1 MERRLLL
8 CTALL
13 FLLSGC
19 AFVSVDLASLTQ
31 IPPLEERVIREGS
44 DQKILVIEI
53 LGLIRTTGSRDTFIQ
68 RQGTLERLDNV
79 LEKAEKDKNIKG
91 VILKIDSPGGAYTAS
106 DLVFRRIREYKTKQ
120 EIPVVGCIV
129 DQGTSGAYMAALS
142 ADYIVALPSSVVG
155 NVGVLL
161 PSISLEGLMEKVG
174 IANQTITSGDLKDAG
189 TPLRDMTPEEYDLLK
204 GIVMEFSSNF
214 MARVKEARPVTE
226 QDVAVFQDG
235 RVVTSATGKALHLVD
250 EVGYYEDALKKAESL
265 AGVEGP
271 TVIVYRRKGENRG
284 GFYSWP

>member
-1 MERRLLL
+1 MERKLLL
-8 CTALL
+8 YTALL

-19 AFVSVDLASLTQ
+19 AFVSVDLSSLTQ
-31 IPPLEERVIREGS
+31 VPPLEERVIREGS
-44 DQKILVIEI
+44 GQKILVVEI

-79 LEKAEKDKNIKG
+79 LEMAQKDKKIRG

-106 DLVFRRIREYKTKQ
+106 DLVFRRIREYKSTQ

-174 IANQTITSGDLKDAG
+174 IDNQTITSGNLKDAG

-204 GIVMEFSSNF
+204 SIVMEFHSNF
-214 MARVKEARPVTE
+214 ISRVKEARPVTE
-226 QDVAVFQDG
+226 QDIAVFQDG
-235 RVVTSATGKALHLVD
+235 RVVTSTTGKALHLVD
-250 EVGYYEDALKKAESL
+250 EVGYYEDALKKVESL
-265 AGVEGP
+265 ADVEGP
-271 TVIVYRRKGENRG
+271 SVIVYRRKGENRG